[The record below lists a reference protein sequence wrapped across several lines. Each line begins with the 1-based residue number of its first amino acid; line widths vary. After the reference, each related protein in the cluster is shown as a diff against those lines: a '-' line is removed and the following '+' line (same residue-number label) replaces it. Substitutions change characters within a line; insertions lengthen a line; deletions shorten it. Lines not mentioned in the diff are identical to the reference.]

1 MSRKRDRELGMDRSI
16 TRRDFINGVSVAVT
30 GSVLGASWLSCAD
43 VPDPAP
49 DIASGHGRPGPA
61 FAPEKDPGYYPPSLT
76 GMRGSHP
83 GSFEAAH
90 GLRDGRSFEP
100 SGATDTGE
108 SFDLVVVGGGIS
120 GLAAAYFFR
129 REKGPDARIL
139 ILDNHDDF
147 GGHAKRNEFRSGGR
161 LRIGYGGSQSL
172 DGPSSFSPESKQ
184 LLLEIGIEI
193 QRFYTAFD
201 RELYGSLGLGWGI
214 FFDRETFGEDRMLRA
229 PGRRRGPA
237 DLAKPP
243 TTWSEF
249 LARAP
254 LSEEA
259 RRDITRLY
267 EESIDYLPDLTV
279 EQKMERLRRTSYLDF
294 LTKIARVHPDVL
306 PFFQTST
313 HGYWAIGIDGVPALE
328 CSNEDYP
335 GFQGLGL
342 DSSTGSEEPYIYH
355 FPDGNASVARLLVRA
370 FNPEA
375 VPGSTMEDV
384 VTARVDYALLDA
396 PEQPV
401 KVRLNSTAVRV
412 EHAGEIGSARE
423 VDVVYVRGGRP
434 HRVSAKACVLA
445 CYNSIIPRLCP
456 EMPAPQR
463 RAILY
468 AEKMPLVYTNVLIRD
483 WSAFEKLGVASIR
496 CPGSYHTN
504 IGLDFPV
511 SLGDY
516 THSKQPDEPMILH
529 LGRVPLA
536 PGRPPRDQWR
546 AGRWDLQN
554 TSFETFE
561 RKIRDQLG
569 RALADGGF
577 DPARDIQGITVNRW
591 PHGYAYDHNTL
602 FDPDWSEEERPWV
615 IGRKR
620 FGRIA
625 IANSDAAA
633 DAYADAAIDQAHRAV
648 MELLG

>member
-1 MSRKRDRELGMDRSI
+1 MTRKHDRELGMDRSI

-172 DGPSSFSPESKQ
+172 DGPSSFSPEAKQ
-184 LLLEIGIEI
+184 LLLEIGIDI

-229 PGRRRGPA
+229 PGRRRPE

-243 TTWSEF
+243 LKWSEF

-279 EQKMERLRRTSYLDF
+279 EQKTERLRRTSYLDY
-294 LTKIARVHPDVL
+294 LTEIAGVHPDAL

-313 HGYWAIGIDGVPALE
+313 HGYWAIGIDGVSALE

-375 VPGSTMEDV
+375 VPGSTMADV
-384 VTARVDYALLDA
+384 VTARVDYALLDT
-396 PEQPV
+396 PERPV

-412 EHAGEIGSARE
+412 EHVGEIGSARE
-423 VDVVYVRGGRP
+423 VDIVYVRGGRP
-434 HRVSAKACVLA
+434 HRVKAKACVLA

-463 RAILY
+463 EAILY

-483 WSAFEKLGVASIR
+483 
-496 CPGSYHTN
+496 
-504 IGLDFPV
+504 
-511 SLGDY
+511 
-516 THSKQPDEPMILH
+516 
-529 LGRVPLA
+529 
-536 PGRPPRDQWR
+536 
-546 AGRWDLQN
+546 
-554 TSFETFE
+554 
-561 RKIRDQLG
+561 
-569 RALADGGF
+569 
-577 DPARDIQGITVNRW
+577 
-591 PHGYAYDHNTL
+591 
-602 FDPDWSEEERPWV
+602 
-615 IGRKR
+615 
-620 FGRIA
+620 
-625 IANSDAAA
+625 
-633 DAYADAAIDQAHRAV
+633 
-648 MELLG
+648 